1 MFLPREVFHAITIG
15 MEAVMPPM
23 VSVAPL
29 DITIGVEAVMP
40 PMVSVAPVAI
50 GLVAMTVG
58 RPTVSMAPVE
68 VTMGGRSIGDLFP
81 PAPMARGCRLPP
93 APMAG
98 VHARGCGLIRH
109 VEFCQAA
116 LDPVHASGC
125 LLCACL

>member
-15 MEAVMPPM
+15 MECVVMPLV

-50 GLVAMTVG
+50 GLVAMTVR
-58 RPTVSMAPVE
+58 RPMVSLAAVE

-81 PAPMARGCRLPP
+81 PAPMA
-93 APMAG
+93 G
-98 VHARGCGLIRH
+98 VHARGCGLLRH
-109 VEFCQAA
+109 VEFRHAA
-116 LDPVHASGC
+116 LDPVPDV
-125 LLCACL
+125 